1 MKDIVIVGAGG
12 CAKEIMFL
20 LEENNKIEKEWN
32 ILGFI
37 DCDKT
42 RTDLKYPIL
51 GNDDWLLKQTR
62 ELAVVI
68 AVGSPTLKKR
78 LYEMYSESSFL
89 YFPTIVSKHAL
100 VGACA
105 IGKGCIICNDC
116 TLTVDVN
123 LGDFVTV
130 NIGTTICHES
140 LIGDFTTIA
149 PGVNVSGNV
158 NIGRMCDIG
167 VGSKIIQNI
176 SIGNEAIIGAGTVVI
191 RDVDKECTV
200 VGNPARMIKRS
211 N

>member
-1 MKDIVIVGAGG
+1 MKDIVIAGASG
-12 CAKEIMFL
+12 CAKEILFL

-42 RTDLKYPIL
+42 RTDLKYPVL
-51 GNDDWLLKQTR
+51 GDDDWLMNQTR

-68 AVGSPTLKKR
+68 AVGNPALKKR
-78 LYEMYSESSFL
+78 LYEMYSKSAFL

-100 VGACA
+100 VGTCTM
-105 IGKGCIICNDC
+105 GMGCIICNNC

-123 LGDFVTV
+123 LGNFVTA

-140 LIGDFTTIA
+140 IIGDFTTLA
-149 PGVNVSGNV
+149 PAVNVSGNV

-176 SIGNEAIIGAGTVVI
+176 SIGNEAVVGAGTVVI
-191 RDVDKECTV
+191 RDVDNECTV
-200 VGNPARMIKRS
+200 VGIPARKIKG
-211 N
+211 

>member
-1 MKDIVIVGAGG
+1 MKDIVIVGASG
-12 CAKEIMFL
+12 CAKEILFL

-37 DCDKT
+37 DCNKT
-42 RTDLKYPIL
+42 RTDLKYPVL
-51 GNDDWLLKQTR
+51 GDDDWLMNQTK

-68 AVGSPTLKKR
+68 AVGSPALKKK
-78 LYEMYSESSFL
+78 LYEIYSKSSYL

-100 VGACA
+100 VGTCTM
-105 IGKGCIICNDC
+105 GMGCIICNNC

-140 LIGDFTTIA
+140 TIGDFTTLA
-149 PGVNVSGNV
+149 PAVNVSGNV
-158 NIGRMCDIG
+158 NIGKMCDIG

-176 SIGNEAIIGAGTVVI
+176 TIGNKVVVGAGTVVI
-191 RDVDKECTV
+191 RDVDNECTV
-200 VGNPARMIKRS
+200 VGIPARKIKG
-211 N
+211 